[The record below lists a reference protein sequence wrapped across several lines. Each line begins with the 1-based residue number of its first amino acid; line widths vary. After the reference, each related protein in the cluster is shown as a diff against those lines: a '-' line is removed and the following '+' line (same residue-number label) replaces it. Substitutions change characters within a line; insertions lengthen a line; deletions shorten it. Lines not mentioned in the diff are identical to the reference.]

1 MSTAR
6 DRLKFGEDL
15 MQAFCAG
22 AANVI
27 FRHSSTGVW
36 VREVREY
43 ASTYCTREYSREKF
57 VDPTLVDTK
66 AGKIKGILGTVLCII
81 YSYVQQHSDA

>member
-6 DRLKFGEDL
+6 VRLKFGEVL
-15 MQAFCAG
+15 IEEFCAG

-27 FRHSSTGVW
+27 FRHASTSTGVW
-36 VREVREY
+36 VKEVRTRVREY
-43 ASTYCTREYSREKF
+43 VREYVRARKREKF

-66 AGKIKGILGTVLCII
+66 AGNIN
-81 YSYVQQHSDA
+81 